1 MTYDEIKNLLVEN
14 FCKGGTY
21 DNSGRWRYSS
31 EGNTVYLAD
40 KKGGWAYVCKKIEN
54 NGYMYIVKYSIK
66 ADGGMKNCG
75 KYSQAWYT
83 DIKKMLDKATKYA
96 IQEPWAE
103 INEPLHWINIEKE
116 KDITQQLMTIIC
128 ARAKKQFRL

>member
-66 ADGGMKNCG
+66 GDGGMKIAENIVNHCIRIL
-75 KYSQAWYT
+75 KKCF
-83 DIKKMLDKATKYA
+83 IKLLNMLFKSHG
-96 IQEPWAE
+96 
-103 INEPLHWINIEKE
+103 L
-116 KDITQQLMTIIC
+116 
-128 ARAKKQFRL
+128 R

>member
-103 INEPLHWINIEKE
+103 ITVK
-116 KDITQQLMTIIC
+116 
-128 ARAKKQFRL
+128 RL